1 MYRNNLPIQSHS
13 RKSAEVGIEVMF
25 AHTASYPEEA
35 PLIKISSIRGL
46 SKQEIEEAQEHVDSQ
61 IEENLGMPMIYT
73 LVTVAQEWM
82 NDVAAKKQGSAADPD
97 AERKKMQEEEERR
110 ISELRAHGTPAT
122 PESFEKWK
130 HDFDEEMRSLKQNQ
144 PETVSK
150 TNKMTG
156 KQWFLQQDA
165 QHIKFEEPDI
175 DDAELDTVISDSDTS
190 LFDDS
195 DEEDVLDSYLAQVE

>member
-1 MYRNNLPIQSHS
+1 
-13 RKSAEVGIEVMF
+13 MF

-46 SKQEIEEAQEHVDSQ
+46 SKQEIEEAQAHVESQ

-73 LVTVAQEWM
+73 LVTMAQEWM
-82 NDVAAKKQGSAADPD
+82 NDVAAKKQGPATDPD
-97 AERKKMQEEEERR
+97 AELKRMQAEEERR
-110 ISELRAHGTPAT
+110 ISELRAHGTPVT

-130 HDFDEEMRSLKQNQ
+130 HDFDEEMQALKQNQ
-144 PETVSK
+144 PEIVSK
-150 TNKMTG
+150 TNTMTG

-175 DDAELDTVISDSDTS
+175 DGTEAETVISDSDTS

-195 DEEDVLDSYLAQVE
+195 DEEDVLDSYLAQVESD

>member
-1 MYRNNLPIQSHS
+1 
-13 RKSAEVGIEVMF
+13 MF

-110 ISELRAHGTPAT
+110 ISELRAHGTPVT
-122 PESFEKWK
+122 PESF
-130 HDFDEEMRSLKQNQ
+130 
-144 PETVSK
+144 
-150 TNKMTG
+150 
-156 KQWFLQQDA
+156 
-165 QHIKFEEPDI
+165 
-175 DDAELDTVISDSDTS
+175 
-190 LFDDS
+190 
-195 DEEDVLDSYLAQVE
+195 